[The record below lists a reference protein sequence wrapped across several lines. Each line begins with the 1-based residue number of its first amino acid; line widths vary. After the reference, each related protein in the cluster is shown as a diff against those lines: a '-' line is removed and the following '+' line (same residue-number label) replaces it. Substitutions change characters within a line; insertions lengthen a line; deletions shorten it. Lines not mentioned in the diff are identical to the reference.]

1 MRFPPIKQM
10 IYQKPAVLGLS
21 ISIILLI
28 GFLMQ
33 EYLLGRFTLI
43 FEEEYLLQDFWI
55 AVVHCLLAGYLP
67 SAYFLLLRGT
77 RNTFE
82 ELEHILKPPTT
93 PSYVDSAVHIEKR
106 KLVVWGLLGV
116 LVAVLM
122 PYQTAIAPWDPST
135 WYPEVVWHRIL
146 EPFIGWWAG
155 WFFGAIWVTSTRTS
169 RLATRIE
176 SVDLLDLSPL
186 FPFVKQGLLTTLLTI
201 GMISIFSLLLLD
213 PGEWPVVA
221 RAYLGSLAIALIG
234 FWLPM
239 RGVHQRIHEI
249 KEAELKWTRER
260 IHQSETL
267 LHSGSPDISPGHM
280 ADLIAHMKLIGDVP
294 EWPFESL
301 TIVHVIVYLL
311 IPMASWL
318 GGLLIESLLEIVFA
332 ML

>member
-1 MRFPPIKQM
+1 MRFPPIKQ
-10 IYQKPAVLGLS
+10 IVCQKPVIIGLT
-21 ISIILLI
+21 ISSILLF

-43 FEEEYLLQDFWI
+43 FEQEYLLQDFWI
-55 AVVHCLLAGYLP
+55 AIVHCLLAGYLP

-77 RNTFE
+77 KNTFKK
-82 ELEHILKPPTT
+82 LEHVLRPATD

-106 KLVVWGLLGV
+106 KLIVWGLIGV
-116 LVAVLM
+116 LVAVSL
-122 PYQTAIAPWDPST
+122 PYQTAISPWDPST
-135 WYPEVVWHRIL
+135 WHPEVAWHRVL
-146 EPFIGWWAG
+146 EPFIGLWAG
-155 WFFGAIWVTSTRTS
+155 LFFGTVWVTSARTS
-169 RLATRIE
+169 RLACRID

-201 GMISIFSLLLLD
+201 GMVSIFSLLLLD

-239 RGVHQRIHEI
+239 RGVHQRIHEV

-267 LHSGSPDISPGHM
+267 LYSGSPDMSPGHM
-280 ADLIAHMKLIGDVP
+280 ADLVANLKLIEDVS

-301 TIVHVIVYLL
+301 TIVHVMAYLL
-311 IPMASWL
+311 IPLASWL

-332 ML
+332 M

>member
-1 MRFPPIKQM
+1 MSFPPIKQ
-10 IYQKPAVLGLS
+10 IVYQKPAILGLS
-21 ISIILLI
+21 ISSILLF

-43 FEEEYLLQDFWI
+43 FEEDDLLQDFWI

-82 ELEHILKPPTT
+82 ELENILKPATD
-93 PSYVDSAVHIEKR
+93 PSCVDSVVHIEKR
-106 KLVVWGLLGV
+106 YLIVWGLVGV
-116 LVAVLM
+116 LVAVSM
-122 PYQTAIAPWDPST
+122 PYQTAMSPWDPST
-135 WYPEVVWHRIL
+135 WHPEVAWHRVL
-146 EPFIGWWAG
+146 EPFIGLWAG
-155 WFFGAIWVTSTRTS
+155 FFFGAVWVTSKRIS
-169 RLATRIE
+169 QLATRID

-186 FPFVKQGLLTTLLTI
+186 SPFVKQGLLTTLLTV

-221 RAYLGSLAIALIG
+221 RAYLGCLTVALLG

-260 IHQSETL
+260 IRQSETL
-267 LHSGSPDISPGHM
+267 LHSGSPDMSPGHM
-280 ADLIAHMKLIGDVP
+280 ADLVANLKLIEDVP

-301 TIVHVIVYLL
+301 TIVHVMAYLL
-311 IPMASWL
+311 IPLASWL

-332 ML
+332 M